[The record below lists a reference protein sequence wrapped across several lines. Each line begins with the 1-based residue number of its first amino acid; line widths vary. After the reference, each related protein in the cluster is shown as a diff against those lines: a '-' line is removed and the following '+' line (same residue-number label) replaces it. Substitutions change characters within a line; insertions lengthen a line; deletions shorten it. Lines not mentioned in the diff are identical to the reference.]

1 MNVDFQM
8 TPIGEMGV
16 GEEGGRIVRLF
27 FVFEKKKWLDSISET
42 DSVQIKRT
50 AILNRAAQQLEEYF
64 QGKRRHFDLPLAPH
78 GTDFQRSVWNA
89 LLTVEYGTTATY
101 QEIAEKIDN
110 KNAARAVGG
119 ACHCN
124 PIALVVPC
132 HRIIGTNR
140 KLTGFAAGLDKKQW
154 LLQLEQ
160 KHRLTKIPIEK

>member
-1 MNVDFQM
+1 
-8 TPIGEMGV
+8 
-16 GEEGGRIVRLF
+16 
-27 FVFEKKKWLDSISET
+27 
-42 DSVQIKRT
+42 
-50 AILNRAAQQLEEYF
+50 